1 MVGRFVSASRPET
14 GGRLQYHLGL
24 KPSDVS
30 RYVLLPGDPDRV
42 AKITKYWDEAKK
54 MARNRE
60 FVTHTGFYKGVL
72 ISACS
77 TGIGAP
83 AAAIA
88 VEELA
93 NIGVDTFIRVG
104 STGSI
109 QEQCKCGDLIISTGA
124 VRLEGT
130 SKQYVRIEYP
140 ALASY
145 ELVAALVEAAEAL
158 GYRYH
163 VGITAST
170 DSFYCGQARPG
181 FKGFWQSWIN
191 DLIPDLRAANV
202 INFEMEAAAIFTLAN
217 LFELRSGAI
226 CTVFANRVT
235 DEFDVT
241 GEEEAGKTASEAVKI
256 LHEWDEARER
266 KGKKYWFPAIVH
278 GK

>member
-1 MVGRFVSASRPET
+1 MAKRFVSAARPET
-14 GGRLQYHLGL
+14 AGRLQHHLRL
-24 KPSDVS
+24 KPKDVS
-30 RYVLLPGDPDRV
+30 SYVLLPGDPDRV
-42 AKITKYWDEAKK
+42 AKITKYWDEGKEV
-54 MARNRE
+54 ARNRE
-60 FVTHTGFYKGVL
+60 FVTHTGFYKGVRV
-72 ISACS
+72 SVCS

-93 NIGVDTFIRVG
+93 NIGVDSFIRVG

-109 QEQCKCGDLIISTGA
+109 REECKCGDLIISTGA

-145 ELVAALVEAAEAL
+145 EAVAALVEAAEAL

-170 DSFYCGQARPG
+170 DAFYCGQGRPG
-181 FKGFWQSWIN
+181 FKGYWQSWIN
-191 DLIPDLRAANV
+191 DLIPDLSAANV
-202 INFEMEAAAIFTLAN
+202 YNFEMEAAAVFTLTN
-217 LFELRSGAI
+217 LFGLRAGAV
-226 CTVFANRVT
+226 CAVFANRIT
-235 DEFDVT
+235 DDFDVA

-256 LHEWDEARER
+256 LHEWDEARE
-266 KGKKYWFPAIVH
+266 KNDKKYWFPALVC

>member
-1 MVGRFVSASRPET
+1 MAGRFVSAARPET
-14 GGRLQYHLGL
+14 ARRLQYHLRL

-42 AKITKYWDEAKK
+42 VKITKYWDEAKEV
-54 MARNRE
+54 ARNRE
-60 FVTHTGFYKGVL
+60 FVTHTGVYKGVRA
-72 ISACS
+72 SACS
-77 TGIGAP
+77 TGIGSP

-109 QEQCKCGDLIISTGA
+109 REECKCGDLVISTGA

-145 ELVAALVEAAEAL
+145 EIVAALVEAAEVL

-170 DSFYCGQARPG
+170 DSFFCGQARPG
-181 FKGFWQSWIN
+181 FKGYWQSWI
-191 DLIPDLRAANV
+191 DGLIPDLRAANV
-202 INFEMEAAAIFTLAN
+202 INFEMEAAALFTLAN
-217 LFELRSGAI
+217 LFGLRAGAV
-226 CTVFANRVT
+226 CAVFTNRIT
-235 DEFDVT
+235 DEFDVA

-256 LHEWDEARER
+256 LHEWDKAREE
-266 KGKKYWFPAIVH
+266 KGKKYWFPALVYR
-278 GK
+278 K

>member
-1 MVGRFVSASRPET
+1 MARKFVAATNPERA
-14 GGRLQYHLGL
+14 GRLQYHIRL

-42 AKITKYWDEAKK
+42 AKITKYWDEGKEV
-54 MARNRE
+54 ARNRE
-60 FVTHTGFYKGVL
+60 FVTHTGFFKGAR
-72 ISACS
+72 ISVCS

-93 NIGVDTFIRVG
+93 NIGGDTFIRVG

-109 QEQCKCGDLIISTGA
+109 REECKCGDLIISTGA

-145 ELVAALVEAAEAL
+145 EVVAALVEAAEAL

-181 FKGFWQSWIN
+181 FKGYWQSWIN
-191 DLIPDLRAANV
+191 DLIPDLSAANV

-217 LFELRSGAI
+217 LFRLRAGAV
-226 CTVFANRVT
+226 CAVFTNRIT
-235 DEFDVT
+235 DEFDVA

-256 LHEWDEARER
+256 LHEWDEAREKR
-266 KGKKYWFPAIVH
+266 GKKYWFPALVY

>member
-1 MVGRFVSASRPET
+1 MVRRFVSATNPERA
-14 GGRLQYHLGL
+14 GQLQYHLSL

-30 RYVLLPGDPDRV
+30 RYMLLPGDPDRV
-42 AKITKYWDEAKK
+42 VKITKYWDKAKEV
-54 MARNRE
+54 ARNRE
-60 FVTHTGFYKGVL
+60 FVTHTGFYKGVRA
-72 ISACS
+72 SVCS
-77 TGIGAP
+77 TGVGAP

-109 QEQCKCGDLIISTGA
+109 REECKCGDLIISTGA

-145 ELVAALVEAAEAL
+145 EIVAALVEAAEAL

-170 DSFYCGQARPG
+170 DSFYCGQGRPG
-181 FKGFWQSWIN
+181 FKGYWQSWVD

-202 INFEMEAAAIFTLAN
+202 YNFEMEAAAVFTLAN
-217 LFELRSGAI
+217 LFGLRAGAV
-226 CTVFANRVT
+226 CAVFANRVT
-235 DEFDVT
+235 DEFEVA
-241 GEEEAGKTASEAVKI
+241 GEEEAGETASEAVKI
-256 LHEWDEARER
+256 LHEWDEAKE
-266 KGKKYWFPAIVH
+266 KTGKKYWFPALVCR
-278 GK
+278 K

>member
-1 MVGRFVSASRPET
+1 MARRFASAARPET
-14 GGRLQYHLGL
+14 AGQPQYHLRL

-42 AKITKYWDEAKK
+42 VKITKYWDEEKEV
-54 MARNRE
+54 ARNRQ
-60 FVTHTGFYKGVL
+60 FVTRIGSYEGVRV
-72 ISACS
+72 SVCS
-77 TGIGAP
+77 TGIGCP
-83 AAAIA
+83 AVAIA

-93 NIGVDTFIRVG
+93 NVGVDTFIRVG

-109 QEQCKCGDLIISTGA
+109 RQECKCGDLVISTGA

-130 SKQYVRIEYP
+130 SKQYVRVEYP

-145 ELVAALVEAAEAL
+145 EVVSALVEAAEGL

-181 FKGFWQSWIN
+181 FKGYWQSWIN
-191 DLIPDLRAANV
+191 DLIPDLSAANV
-202 INFEMEAAAIFTLAN
+202 INFEMEAAALFTLAN
-217 LFELRSGAI
+217 LFGLRAGAV
-226 CTVFANRVT
+226 CAVFTNRIT
-235 DEFDVT
+235 DEFDVA

-256 LHEWDEARER
+256 LHEWDKAREK
-266 KGKKYWFPAIVH
+266 KGKKYWFPALVY